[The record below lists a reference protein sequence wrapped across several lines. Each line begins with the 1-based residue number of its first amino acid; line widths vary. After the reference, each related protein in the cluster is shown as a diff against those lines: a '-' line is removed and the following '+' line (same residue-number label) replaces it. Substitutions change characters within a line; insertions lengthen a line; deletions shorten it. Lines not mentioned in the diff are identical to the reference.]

1 MLKVL
6 YVASEAV
13 PFVKTGGLADVAGSL
28 PKELKQKGVDVR
40 VVIPKYSGIKEEY
53 RNNMEHIYDGEINVS
68 WRKKYLGIDRYDY
81 KDVPFYFID
90 NQEYFYREGYY
101 GYPDD
106 VERFTFFCRAVLE
119 MLPHIDFWPDVI
131 HMNDWQT
138 GLISVYLKLEH
149 NEDVRYNKIKTV
161 YTIHNLKYQG
171 RFWKGYLPDVL
182 GLDWKYFNNG
192 DLEYFDDINFMKGAI
207 VYSDKVT
214 TVSRSYAKEIQD
226 PYYGEGL
233 EGMLQKR
240 DADLSGIINGLDYED
255 YNPETDKYIFK
266 NFDVHNAIAIKGDN
280 KEQLQKKLG
289 LPVNRKIPM
298 IGMVTRLVEAKGL
311 DLVTRI
317 LDELLEYENVQFVI
331 LGTGDRQYEDWFK
344 GLVWRYPKKV
354 SANIFF
360 NNELAHQIYAASD
373 LFLMPSQ
380 YEPCGIGQLIALRYG
395 TVPIVRATGGLKDSE
410 LLLIGG
416 ESGGGKSMLLMNMSI
431 QIWLQ
436 DNDPFKI
443 TNYKQGYN
451 IVYFTLEM
459 PIKPC
464 FNRLAARMAEVP
476 SKKIRNATLEP
487 DEFSRLKSVLN
498 FMEDYNFEF
507 KIIDIPRGS
516 NIDSIET
523 AYEDCLNEFEPDIVA
538 IDYLGLMEPK
548 KKGDDDWIRLG
559 YVAEEMHEFARKTK
573 KTVLSA
579 VQLNRTKSKDLEDKI
594 GLHRIG
600 RSGLIMHNANIG
612 IQIET
617 RPNEKQY
624 PDLNYHLIK
633 NRDGELTSGKLNK
646 DFVCGR
652 LTDINTINENDLNSM
667 FKEVSFEKLK
677 F

>member
-182 GLDWKYFNNG
+182 GLDWKCFNNG

-233 EGMLQKR
+233 EDMLQKR

-266 NFDVHNAIAIKGDN
+266 NFDVHNAIVIKGDN

-395 TVPIVRATGGLKDSE
+395 TVPIVRATGGLKDTVEAYNNYTQTGNGFSFNNYNAHE
-410 LLLIGG
+410 LLF
-416 ESGGGKSMLLMNMSI
+416 SI
-431 QIWLQ
+431 
-436 DNDPFKI
+436 K
-443 TNYKQGYN
+443 
-451 IVYFTLEM
+451 
-459 PIKPC
+459 
-464 FNRLAARMAEVP
+464 R
-476 SKKIRNATLEP
+476 
-487 DEFSRLKSVLN
+487 
-498 FMEDYNFEF
+498 
-507 KIIDIPRGS
+507 
-516 NIDSIET
+516 
-523 AYEDCLNEFEPDIVA
+523 A
-538 IDYLGLMEPK
+538 IDGIA
-548 KKGDDDWIRLG
+548 DDRKHIHLVENAMTADYSW
-559 YVAEEMHEFARKTK
+559 EE
-573 KTVLSA
+573 SA
-579 VQLNRTKSKDLEDKI
+579 
-594 GLHRIG
+594 
-600 RSGLIMHNANIG
+600 
-612 IQIET
+612 
-617 RPNEKQY
+617 KQY
-624 PDLNYHLIK
+624 K
-633 NRDGELTSGKLNK
+633 ELY
-646 DFVCGR
+646 
-652 LTDINTINENDLNSM
+652 NS
-667 FKEVSFEKLK
+667 LK
-677 F
+677 A

>member
-40 VVIPKYSGIKEEY
+40 VVMPKYSGIKEEY
-53 RNNMEHIYDGEINVS
+53 RNNMEHIYDGEINVA

-81 KDVPFYFID
+81 KNVPFYFID

-106 VERFTFFCRAVLE
+106 VERFTFFCRAVLA
-119 MLPHIDFWPDVI
+119 MLPHIDFWPDII

-149 NEDVRYNKIKTV
+149 NEDPHYNKIKTI

-226 PYYGEGL
+226 PYFGEGL

-240 DADLSGIINGLDYED
+240 DGDLSGIINGLDYED
-255 YNPETDKYIFK
+255 YNPQTDKYIVK
-266 NFDVHNAIAIKGDN
+266 NFDVQNAIAVKGDN
-280 KEQLQKKLG
+280 KEMLQKKLG
-289 LPVNRKIPM
+289 LPVNRNIPM

-317 LDELLEYENVQFVI
+317 LDELLEYENVQFVL

-395 TVPIVRATGGLKDSE
+395 SVPIVRATGGLKDTVEAYNNYTQTGNGFSFNNYNAHE
-410 LLLIGG
+410 LLF
-416 ESGGGKSMLLMNMSI
+416 SI
-431 QIWLQ
+431 
-436 DNDPFKI
+436 K
-443 TNYKQGYN
+443 
-451 IVYFTLEM
+451 
-459 PIKPC
+459 
-464 FNRLAARMAEVP
+464 RA
-476 SKKIRNATLEP
+476 
-487 DEFSRLKSVLN
+487 
-498 FMEDYNFEF
+498 
-507 KIIDIPRGS
+507 
-516 NIDSIET
+516 IDSISDLSKRISLVENGMT
-523 AYEDCLNEFEPDIVA
+523 A
-538 IDYLGLMEPK
+538 DYS
-548 KKGDDDWIRLG
+548 W
-559 YVAEEMHEFARKTK
+559 EE
-573 KTVLSA
+573 SA
-579 VQLNRTKSKDLEDKI
+579 KQYKDLYAS
-594 GLHRIG
+594 L
-600 RSGLIMHNANIG
+600 
-612 IQIET
+612 
-617 RPNEKQY
+617 
-624 PDLNYHLIK
+624 
-633 NRDGELTSGKLNK
+633 K
-646 DFVCGR
+646 D
-652 LTDINTINENDLNSM
+652 
-667 FKEVSFEKLK
+667 
-677 F
+677 

>member
-266 NFDVHNAIAIKGDN
+266 NFDVHNAIAAKGNN
-280 KEQLQKKLG
+280 KEALQKKLG

-395 TVPIVRATGGLKDSE
+395 TVPIVRATGGLKDTVEAYNNYTQTGNGFSFNNYNAHE
-410 LLLIGG
+410 LLF
-416 ESGGGKSMLLMNMSI
+416 SI
-431 QIWLQ
+431 
-436 DNDPFKI
+436 K
-443 TNYKQGYN
+443 
-451 IVYFTLEM
+451 
-459 PIKPC
+459 
-464 FNRLAARMAEVP
+464 R
-476 SKKIRNATLEP
+476 
-487 DEFSRLKSVLN
+487 
-498 FMEDYNFEF
+498 
-507 KIIDIPRGS
+507 
-516 NIDSIET
+516 
-523 AYEDCLNEFEPDIVA
+523 A
-538 IDYLGLMEPK
+538 IDGIADEGKHIHLVENAMTADYS
-548 KKGDDDWIRLG
+548 W
-559 YVAEEMHEFARKTK
+559 EE
-573 KTVLSA
+573 SA
-579 VQLNRTKSKDLEDKI
+579 
-594 GLHRIG
+594 
-600 RSGLIMHNANIG
+600 
-612 IQIET
+612 
-617 RPNEKQY
+617 KQY
-624 PDLNYHLIK
+624 K
-633 NRDGELTSGKLNK
+633 ELY
-646 DFVCGR
+646 
-652 LTDINTINENDLNSM
+652 NS
-667 FKEVSFEKLK
+667 LK
-677 F
+677 AE

>member
-182 GLDWKYFNNG
+182 GLDWKCFNNG

-354 SANIFF
+354 STNIFF

-395 TVPIVRATGGLKDSE
+395 TVPIVRATGGLKDTVEAYNNYTQTGNGFSFNNYNAHE
-410 LLLIGG
+410 LLF
-416 ESGGGKSMLLMNMSI
+416 SI
-431 QIWLQ
+431 
-436 DNDPFKI
+436 K
-443 TNYKQGYN
+443 
-451 IVYFTLEM
+451 
-459 PIKPC
+459 
-464 FNRLAARMAEVP
+464 R
-476 SKKIRNATLEP
+476 
-487 DEFSRLKSVLN
+487 
-498 FMEDYNFEF
+498 
-507 KIIDIPRGS
+507 
-516 NIDSIET
+516 
-523 AYEDCLNEFEPDIVA
+523 A
-538 IDYLGLMEPK
+538 IDGIA
-548 KKGDDDWIRLG
+548 DDRKHIHLVENAMTADYSW
-559 YVAEEMHEFARKTK
+559 EE
-573 KTVLSA
+573 SA
-579 VQLNRTKSKDLEDKI
+579 
-594 GLHRIG
+594 
-600 RSGLIMHNANIG
+600 
-612 IQIET
+612 
-617 RPNEKQY
+617 KQY
-624 PDLNYHLIK
+624 K
-633 NRDGELTSGKLNK
+633 ELY
-646 DFVCGR
+646 
-652 LTDINTINENDLNSM
+652 NS
-667 FKEVSFEKLK
+667 LK
-677 F
+677 A

>member
-53 RNNMEHIYDGEINVS
+53 CNNMEHIYDGEINVS

-182 GLDWKYFNNG
+182 GLDWKCFNNG

-266 NFDVHNAIAIKGDN
+266 NFDVHNAISIKGDN

-395 TVPIVRATGGLKDSE
+395 TVPIVRATGGLKDTVEAYNNYTQTGNGFSFNNYNAHE
-410 LLLIGG
+410 LLF
-416 ESGGGKSMLLMNMSI
+416 SI
-431 QIWLQ
+431 
-436 DNDPFKI
+436 K
-443 TNYKQGYN
+443 
-451 IVYFTLEM
+451 
-459 PIKPC
+459 
-464 FNRLAARMAEVP
+464 R
-476 SKKIRNATLEP
+476 
-487 DEFSRLKSVLN
+487 
-498 FMEDYNFEF
+498 
-507 KIIDIPRGS
+507 
-516 NIDSIET
+516 
-523 AYEDCLNEFEPDIVA
+523 A
-538 IDYLGLMEPK
+538 IDGIA
-548 KKGDDDWIRLG
+548 DDRKHIHLVENAMTADYSW
-559 YVAEEMHEFARKTK
+559 EE
-573 KTVLSA
+573 SA
-579 VQLNRTKSKDLEDKI
+579 
-594 GLHRIG
+594 
-600 RSGLIMHNANIG
+600 
-612 IQIET
+612 
-617 RPNEKQY
+617 KQY
-624 PDLNYHLIK
+624 K
-633 NRDGELTSGKLNK
+633 ELY
-646 DFVCGR
+646 
-652 LTDINTINENDLNSM
+652 NS
-667 FKEVSFEKLK
+667 LK
-677 F
+677 A

>member
-13 PFVKTGGLADVAGSL
+13 PFVKTGGLADVAGAL
-28 PKELKQKGVDVR
+28 PKELKKQGVDVR

-53 RNNMEHIYDGEINVS
+53 RNDMEHIYDGTINVA
-68 WRKKYLGIDRYDY
+68 WRQKYVGVDRYDY
-81 KDVPFYFID
+81 KNVPFYFID

-106 VERFTFFCRAVLE
+106 VERFTFFCRAVLD
-119 MLPHIDFWPDVI
+119 MLPKIDFWPDII
-131 HMNDWQT
+131 HLNDWQT
-138 GLISVYLKLEH
+138 GLVSVYLKLQH
-149 NEDVRYNKIKTV
+149 NDDERYNKIKTI

-255 YNPETDKYIFK
+255 YDPETDKYIFK

-395 TVPIVRATGGLKDSE
+395 TVPIVRATGGLKDTVEAYNNYTQTGNGFSFNNYNAHE
-410 LLLIGG
+410 LLF
-416 ESGGGKSMLLMNMSI
+416 SI
-431 QIWLQ
+431 
-436 DNDPFKI
+436 K
-443 TNYKQGYN
+443 
-451 IVYFTLEM
+451 
-459 PIKPC
+459 
-464 FNRLAARMAEVP
+464 R
-476 SKKIRNATLEP
+476 
-487 DEFSRLKSVLN
+487 
-498 FMEDYNFEF
+498 
-507 KIIDIPRGS
+507 
-516 NIDSIET
+516 
-523 AYEDCLNEFEPDIVA
+523 A
-538 IDYLGLMEPK
+538 IDGIA
-548 KKGDDDWIRLG
+548 DDRKHIHLVENAMTADYSW
-559 YVAEEMHEFARKTK
+559 EE
-573 KTVLSA
+573 SA
-579 VQLNRTKSKDLEDKI
+579 
-594 GLHRIG
+594 
-600 RSGLIMHNANIG
+600 
-612 IQIET
+612 
-617 RPNEKQY
+617 KQY
-624 PDLNYHLIK
+624 K
-633 NRDGELTSGKLNK
+633 ELY
-646 DFVCGR
+646 
-652 LTDINTINENDLNSM
+652 NS
-667 FKEVSFEKLK
+667 LK
-677 F
+677 A

>member
-149 NEDVRYNKIKTV
+149 NKDVRYNKIKTV

-266 NFDVHNAIAIKGDN
+266 NFDVHNAIAAKGNN
-280 KEQLQKKLG
+280 KEALQKKLG

-395 TVPIVRATGGLKDSE
+395 TVPIVRATGGLKDTVEAYNNYTQTGNGFSFNNYNAHE
-410 LLLIGG
+410 LLF
-416 ESGGGKSMLLMNMSI
+416 SI
-431 QIWLQ
+431 
-436 DNDPFKI
+436 K
-443 TNYKQGYN
+443 
-451 IVYFTLEM
+451 
-459 PIKPC
+459 
-464 FNRLAARMAEVP
+464 R
-476 SKKIRNATLEP
+476 
-487 DEFSRLKSVLN
+487 
-498 FMEDYNFEF
+498 
-507 KIIDIPRGS
+507 
-516 NIDSIET
+516 
-523 AYEDCLNEFEPDIVA
+523 A
-538 IDYLGLMEPK
+538 IDGIADEGKHIHLVENAMTADYS
-548 KKGDDDWIRLG
+548 W
-559 YVAEEMHEFARKTK
+559 EE
-573 KTVLSA
+573 SA
-579 VQLNRTKSKDLEDKI
+579 
-594 GLHRIG
+594 
-600 RSGLIMHNANIG
+600 
-612 IQIET
+612 
-617 RPNEKQY
+617 KQY
-624 PDLNYHLIK
+624 K
-633 NRDGELTSGKLNK
+633 ELY
-646 DFVCGR
+646 
-652 LTDINTINENDLNSM
+652 NS
-667 FKEVSFEKLK
+667 LK
-677 F
+677 AE

>member
-266 NFDVHNAIAIKGDN
+266 NFDVHNAISIKGDN

-317 LDELLEYENVQFVI
+317 LDELFEYENVQFVI

-395 TVPIVRATGGLKDSE
+395 TVPIVRATGGLKDTVEAYNNYTQTGNGFSFNNYNAHE
-410 LLLIGG
+410 LLF
-416 ESGGGKSMLLMNMSI
+416 SI
-431 QIWLQ
+431 
-436 DNDPFKI
+436 K
-443 TNYKQGYN
+443 
-451 IVYFTLEM
+451 
-459 PIKPC
+459 
-464 FNRLAARMAEVP
+464 R
-476 SKKIRNATLEP
+476 
-487 DEFSRLKSVLN
+487 
-498 FMEDYNFEF
+498 
-507 KIIDIPRGS
+507 
-516 NIDSIET
+516 
-523 AYEDCLNEFEPDIVA
+523 A
-538 IDYLGLMEPK
+538 IDGIA
-548 KKGDDDWIRLG
+548 DD
-559 YVAEEMHEFARKTK
+559 RKHIHL
-573 KTVLSA
+573 V
-579 VQLNRTKSKDLEDKI
+579 E
-594 GLHRIG
+594 
-600 RSGLIMHNANIG
+600 NAMTLFI
-612 IQIET
+612 
-617 RPNEKQY
+617 
-624 PDLNYHLIK
+624 L
-633 NRDGELTSGKLNK
+633 
-646 DFVCGR
+646 
-652 LTDINTINENDLNSM
+652 
-667 FKEVSFEKLK
+667 
-677 F
+677 

>member
-119 MLPHIDFWPDVI
+119 MLPHIDFWPDII

-395 TVPIVRATGGLKDSE
+395 TVPIVRATGGLKDTVEAYNNYTQTGNGFSFNNYNAHE
-410 LLLIGG
+410 LLFSIIETSALAILLGAVFLLVMRVIDLRIPLSYIGSFLI
-416 ESGGGKSMLLMNMSI
+416 
-431 QIWLQ
+431 
-436 DNDPFKI
+436 
-443 TNYKQGYN
+443 
-451 IVYFTLEM
+451 
-459 PIKPC
+459 
-464 FNRLAARMAEVP
+464 
-476 SKKIRNATLEP
+476 
-487 DEFSRLKSVLN
+487 
-498 FMEDYNFEF
+498 FME
-507 KIIDIPRGS
+507 RGWT
-516 NIDSIET
+516 SI
-523 AYEDCLNEFEPDIVA
+523 
-538 IDYLGLMEPK
+538 
-548 KKGDDDWIRLG
+548 
-559 YVAEEMHEFARKTK
+559 
-573 KTVLSA
+573 
-579 VQLNRTKSKDLEDKI
+579 
-594 GLHRIG
+594 
-600 RSGLIMHNANIG
+600 
-612 IQIET
+612 
-617 RPNEKQY
+617 
-624 PDLNYHLIK
+624 
-633 NRDGELTSGKLNK
+633 
-646 DFVCGR
+646 
-652 LTDINTINENDLNSM
+652 
-667 FKEVSFEKLK
+667 SFWVICWAAD
-677 F
+677 

>member
-40 VVIPKYSGIKEEY
+40 VVMPKYSGIKEEY
-53 RNNMEHIYDGEINVS
+53 RNNMEHIYDGEINVA
-68 WRKKYLGIDRYDY
+68 WRKKYLGIDKYDY
-81 KDVPFYFID
+81 KDVPFYFVD

-106 VERFTFFCRAVLE
+106 VERFTFFCRAVLA

-149 NEDVRYNKIKTV
+149 NEDTRYNKIKTI

-226 PYYGEGL
+226 PYFGEGL

-255 YNPETDKYIFK
+255 YNPQTDKYIAK
-266 NFDVHNAIAIKGDN
+266 NFDVQNAIAAKGDN
-280 KEQLQKKLG
+280 KEMLQKKLG
-289 LPVNRKIPM
+289 LPVNRNIPM

-317 LDELLEYENVQFVI
+317 LDELLEYENVQFVL

-395 TVPIVRATGGLKDSE
+395 SVPIVRATGGLKDTVEAYNNYTQTGNGFSFNNYNAHE
-410 LLLIGG
+410 LLF
-416 ESGGGKSMLLMNMSI
+416 SI
-431 QIWLQ
+431 
-436 DNDPFKI
+436 K
-443 TNYKQGYN
+443 
-451 IVYFTLEM
+451 
-459 PIKPC
+459 
-464 FNRLAARMAEVP
+464 RA
-476 SKKIRNATLEP
+476 
-487 DEFSRLKSVLN
+487 
-498 FMEDYNFEF
+498 
-507 KIIDIPRGS
+507 
-516 NIDSIET
+516 IDSISDLSKRLNLVENGMT
-523 AYEDCLNEFEPDIVA
+523 A
-538 IDYLGLMEPK
+538 DYS
-548 KKGDDDWIRLG
+548 W
-559 YVAEEMHEFARKTK
+559 EE
-573 KTVLSA
+573 SA
-579 VQLNRTKSKDLEDKI
+579 KQYKDLYA
-594 GLHRIG
+594 
-600 RSGLIMHNANIG
+600 S
-612 IQIET
+612 
-617 RPNEKQY
+617 
-624 PDLNYHLIK
+624 
-633 NRDGELTSGKLNK
+633 
-646 DFVCGR
+646 
-652 LTDINTINENDLNSM
+652 
-667 FKEVSFEKLK
+667 LK
-677 F
+677 A

>member
-354 SANIFF
+354 SVNIFF

-395 TVPIVRATGGLKDSE
+395 TVPIVRATGGLKDTVEAYNNYTQTGNGFSFNNYNAHE
-410 LLLIGG
+410 LLF
-416 ESGGGKSMLLMNMSI
+416 SI
-431 QIWLQ
+431 
-436 DNDPFKI
+436 K
-443 TNYKQGYN
+443 
-451 IVYFTLEM
+451 
-459 PIKPC
+459 
-464 FNRLAARMAEVP
+464 R
-476 SKKIRNATLEP
+476 
-487 DEFSRLKSVLN
+487 
-498 FMEDYNFEF
+498 
-507 KIIDIPRGS
+507 
-516 NIDSIET
+516 
-523 AYEDCLNEFEPDIVA
+523 A
-538 IDYLGLMEPK
+538 IDGIA
-548 KKGDDDWIRLG
+548 DDRKHIHLVENAMTADYSW
-559 YVAEEMHEFARKTK
+559 EE
-573 KTVLSA
+573 SA
-579 VQLNRTKSKDLEDKI
+579 
-594 GLHRIG
+594 
-600 RSGLIMHNANIG
+600 
-612 IQIET
+612 
-617 RPNEKQY
+617 KQY
-624 PDLNYHLIK
+624 K
-633 NRDGELTSGKLNK
+633 ELY
-646 DFVCGR
+646 
-652 LTDINTINENDLNSM
+652 NS
-667 FKEVSFEKLK
+667 LK
-677 F
+677 A

>member
-28 PKELKQKGVDVR
+28 PKELKQKGVDIR
-40 VVIPKYSGIKEEY
+40 VVMPKYSGIKEEY
-53 RNNMEHIYDGEINVS
+53 RNNMEHIYDGEINVA
-68 WRKKYLGIDRYDY
+68 WRKKYLGIDKYDY

-106 VERFTFFCRAVLE
+106 VERFTFFCRAVLA

-149 NEDVRYNKIKTV
+149 NENSRYNKIKTI

-171 RFWKGYLPDVL
+171 RFWKGYLSDVL

-192 DLEYFDDINFMKGAI
+192 DLEYFDDINFMKAAI

-226 PYYGEGL
+226 PYFGEGL

-255 YNPETDKYIFK
+255 YNPQTDKYIAK
-266 NFDVHNAIAIKGDN
+266 NFDVQNAIATKGDN
-280 KEQLQKKLG
+280 KEMLQKKLG
-289 LPVNRKIPM
+289 LPVNRTIPM

-317 LDELLEYENVQFVI
+317 LDELLEYENVQFVL

-395 TVPIVRATGGLKDSE
+395 SVPIVRATGGLKDTVEAYNNYTQTGNGFSFNNYNAHE
-410 LLLIGG
+410 LLF
-416 ESGGGKSMLLMNMSI
+416 SI
-431 QIWLQ
+431 
-436 DNDPFKI
+436 K
-443 TNYKQGYN
+443 
-451 IVYFTLEM
+451 
-459 PIKPC
+459 
-464 FNRLAARMAEVP
+464 RA
-476 SKKIRNATLEP
+476 
-487 DEFSRLKSVLN
+487 
-498 FMEDYNFEF
+498 
-507 KIIDIPRGS
+507 
-516 NIDSIET
+516 IDSIGDLSKHLNLVENGMT
-523 AYEDCLNEFEPDIVA
+523 A
-538 IDYLGLMEPK
+538 DYSWEK
-548 KKGDDDWIRLG
+548 
-559 YVAEEMHEFARKTK
+559 
-573 KTVLSA
+573 SA
-579 VQLNRTKSKDLEDKI
+579 KQYKDLYA
-594 GLHRIG
+594 
-600 RSGLIMHNANIG
+600 S
-612 IQIET
+612 
-617 RPNEKQY
+617 
-624 PDLNYHLIK
+624 
-633 NRDGELTSGKLNK
+633 
-646 DFVCGR
+646 
-652 LTDINTINENDLNSM
+652 
-667 FKEVSFEKLK
+667 LK
-677 F
+677 A

>member
-53 RNNMEHIYDGEINVS
+53 RNNMEHIYDGEINVP

-395 TVPIVRATGGLKDSE
+395 TVPIVRATGGLKDTVEAYNNYTQTGNGFSFNNYNAHE
-410 LLLIGG
+410 LLF
-416 ESGGGKSMLLMNMSI
+416 SI
-431 QIWLQ
+431 
-436 DNDPFKI
+436 K
-443 TNYKQGYN
+443 
-451 IVYFTLEM
+451 
-459 PIKPC
+459 
-464 FNRLAARMAEVP
+464 R
-476 SKKIRNATLEP
+476 
-487 DEFSRLKSVLN
+487 
-498 FMEDYNFEF
+498 
-507 KIIDIPRGS
+507 
-516 NIDSIET
+516 
-523 AYEDCLNEFEPDIVA
+523 A
-538 IDYLGLMEPK
+538 IDGIA
-548 KKGDDDWIRLG
+548 DDRKHIHLVDNAMTADYSW
-559 YVAEEMHEFARKTK
+559 EE
-573 KTVLSA
+573 SA
-579 VQLNRTKSKDLEDKI
+579 
-594 GLHRIG
+594 
-600 RSGLIMHNANIG
+600 
-612 IQIET
+612 
-617 RPNEKQY
+617 KQY
-624 PDLNYHLIK
+624 K
-633 NRDGELTSGKLNK
+633 ELY
-646 DFVCGR
+646 
-652 LTDINTINENDLNSM
+652 NS
-667 FKEVSFEKLK
+667 LK
-677 F
+677 A

>member
-13 PFVKTGGLADVAGSL
+13 PFVKTGGLADVAGAL
-28 PKELKQKGVDVR
+28 PKELKKQGVDVR

-53 RNNMEHIYDGEINVS
+53 RNEMEHIYDGTINVA
-68 WRKKYLGIDRYDY
+68 WRQKYIGVDRYDY
-81 KDVPFYFID
+81 KNVPFYFVD

-106 VERFTFFCRAVLE
+106 VERFTFFCRAVLD
-119 MLPHIDFWPDVI
+119 MLPKIDFWPDII
-131 HMNDWQT
+131 HLNDWQT
-138 GLISVYLKLEH
+138 GLVSVYLKLQH
-149 NEDVRYNKIKTV
+149 NDDERYNKIKTI

-395 TVPIVRATGGLKDSE
+395 TVPIVRATGGLKDTVEAYNNYTQTGNGFSFNNYNAHE
-410 LLLIGG
+410 LLF
-416 ESGGGKSMLLMNMSI
+416 SI
-431 QIWLQ
+431 
-436 DNDPFKI
+436 K
-443 TNYKQGYN
+443 
-451 IVYFTLEM
+451 
-459 PIKPC
+459 
-464 FNRLAARMAEVP
+464 R
-476 SKKIRNATLEP
+476 
-487 DEFSRLKSVLN
+487 
-498 FMEDYNFEF
+498 
-507 KIIDIPRGS
+507 
-516 NIDSIET
+516 
-523 AYEDCLNEFEPDIVA
+523 A
-538 IDYLGLMEPK
+538 IDGIA
-548 KKGDDDWIRLG
+548 DDRKHIHLVENAMTADYSW
-559 YVAEEMHEFARKTK
+559 EE
-573 KTVLSA
+573 SA
-579 VQLNRTKSKDLEDKI
+579 
-594 GLHRIG
+594 
-600 RSGLIMHNANIG
+600 
-612 IQIET
+612 
-617 RPNEKQY
+617 KQY
-624 PDLNYHLIK
+624 K
-633 NRDGELTSGKLNK
+633 ELY
-646 DFVCGR
+646 
-652 LTDINTINENDLNSM
+652 NS
-667 FKEVSFEKLK
+667 LK
-677 F
+677 A

>member
-13 PFVKTGGLADVAGSL
+13 PFVKTGGLADVAGAL
-28 PKELKQKGVDVR
+28 PKELKKQGVDVR

-53 RNNMEHIYDGEINVS
+53 RNDMEHIYDGTINVA
-68 WRKKYLGIDRYDY
+68 WRQKYVGVDRYDY
-81 KDVPFYFID
+81 KNVPFYFID

-106 VERFTFFCRAVLE
+106 VERFTFFCRAVLD
-119 MLPHIDFWPDVI
+119 MLPKIDFWPDII
-131 HMNDWQT
+131 HLNDWQT
-138 GLISVYLKLEH
+138 GLVSVYLKLQH
-149 NEDVRYNKIKTV
+149 NDDERYNKIKTI

-395 TVPIVRATGGLKDSE
+395 TVPIVRATGGLKDTVEAYNNYTQTGNGFSFNNYNAHE
-410 LLLIGG
+410 LLF
-416 ESGGGKSMLLMNMSI
+416 SI
-431 QIWLQ
+431 
-436 DNDPFKI
+436 K
-443 TNYKQGYN
+443 
-451 IVYFTLEM
+451 
-459 PIKPC
+459 
-464 FNRLAARMAEVP
+464 R
-476 SKKIRNATLEP
+476 
-487 DEFSRLKSVLN
+487 
-498 FMEDYNFEF
+498 
-507 KIIDIPRGS
+507 
-516 NIDSIET
+516 
-523 AYEDCLNEFEPDIVA
+523 A
-538 IDYLGLMEPK
+538 IDGIA
-548 KKGDDDWIRLG
+548 DDRKHIHLVENAMTADYSW
-559 YVAEEMHEFARKTK
+559 EE
-573 KTVLSA
+573 SA
-579 VQLNRTKSKDLEDKI
+579 
-594 GLHRIG
+594 
-600 RSGLIMHNANIG
+600 
-612 IQIET
+612 
-617 RPNEKQY
+617 KQY
-624 PDLNYHLIK
+624 K
-633 NRDGELTSGKLNK
+633 ELY
-646 DFVCGR
+646 
-652 LTDINTINENDLNSM
+652 NS
-667 FKEVSFEKLK
+667 LK
-677 F
+677 A

>member
-13 PFVKTGGLADVAGSL
+13 SFVKTGGLADVAGSL

-182 GLDWKYFNNG
+182 GLDWKCFNNG

-266 NFDVHNAIAIKGDN
+266 NFDVHNAISIKGDN

-317 LDELLEYENVQFVI
+317 LDELFEYENVQFVI

-395 TVPIVRATGGLKDSE
+395 TVPIVRATGGLKDTVEAYNNYTQTGNGFSFNNYNAHE
-410 LLLIGG
+410 LLF
-416 ESGGGKSMLLMNMSI
+416 SI
-431 QIWLQ
+431 
-436 DNDPFKI
+436 K
-443 TNYKQGYN
+443 
-451 IVYFTLEM
+451 
-459 PIKPC
+459 
-464 FNRLAARMAEVP
+464 R
-476 SKKIRNATLEP
+476 
-487 DEFSRLKSVLN
+487 
-498 FMEDYNFEF
+498 
-507 KIIDIPRGS
+507 
-516 NIDSIET
+516 
-523 AYEDCLNEFEPDIVA
+523 A
-538 IDYLGLMEPK
+538 IDGIA
-548 KKGDDDWIRLG
+548 DDRKHIHLVENAMTADYSW
-559 YVAEEMHEFARKTK
+559 EE
-573 KTVLSA
+573 SA
-579 VQLNRTKSKDLEDKI
+579 
-594 GLHRIG
+594 
-600 RSGLIMHNANIG
+600 
-612 IQIET
+612 
-617 RPNEKQY
+617 KQY
-624 PDLNYHLIK
+624 K
-633 NRDGELTSGKLNK
+633 ELY
-646 DFVCGR
+646 
-652 LTDINTINENDLNSM
+652 NS
-667 FKEVSFEKLK
+667 LK
-677 F
+677 V

>member
-13 PFVKTGGLADVAGSL
+13 PFVKTGFLANVAGSL

-182 GLDWKYFNNG
+182 GLDWKCFNNG

-395 TVPIVRATGGLKDSE
+395 TVPIVRATGGLKDTVEAYNNYTQTGNGFSFNNYNAHE
-410 LLLIGG
+410 LLF
-416 ESGGGKSMLLMNMSI
+416 SI
-431 QIWLQ
+431 
-436 DNDPFKI
+436 K
-443 TNYKQGYN
+443 
-451 IVYFTLEM
+451 
-459 PIKPC
+459 
-464 FNRLAARMAEVP
+464 R
-476 SKKIRNATLEP
+476 
-487 DEFSRLKSVLN
+487 
-498 FMEDYNFEF
+498 
-507 KIIDIPRGS
+507 
-516 NIDSIET
+516 
-523 AYEDCLNEFEPDIVA
+523 A
-538 IDYLGLMEPK
+538 IDGIA
-548 KKGDDDWIRLG
+548 DDRKHIHLVENAMTADYSW
-559 YVAEEMHEFARKTK
+559 EE
-573 KTVLSA
+573 SA
-579 VQLNRTKSKDLEDKI
+579 
-594 GLHRIG
+594 
-600 RSGLIMHNANIG
+600 
-612 IQIET
+612 
-617 RPNEKQY
+617 KQY
-624 PDLNYHLIK
+624 K
-633 NRDGELTSGKLNK
+633 ELY
-646 DFVCGR
+646 
-652 LTDINTINENDLNSM
+652 NS
-667 FKEVSFEKLK
+667 LK
-677 F
+677 A

>member
-40 VVIPKYSGIKEEY
+40 VVTPKYSGIKEEY

-182 GLDWKYFNNG
+182 GLDWKCFNNG

-395 TVPIVRATGGLKDSE
+395 TVPIVRATGGLKDTVEAYNNYTQTGNGFSFNNYNAHE
-410 LLLIGG
+410 LLF
-416 ESGGGKSMLLMNMSI
+416 SI
-431 QIWLQ
+431 
-436 DNDPFKI
+436 K
-443 TNYKQGYN
+443 
-451 IVYFTLEM
+451 
-459 PIKPC
+459 
-464 FNRLAARMAEVP
+464 R
-476 SKKIRNATLEP
+476 
-487 DEFSRLKSVLN
+487 
-498 FMEDYNFEF
+498 
-507 KIIDIPRGS
+507 
-516 NIDSIET
+516 
-523 AYEDCLNEFEPDIVA
+523 A
-538 IDYLGLMEPK
+538 IDGIA
-548 KKGDDDWIRLG
+548 DDRKHIHLVENAMTADYSW
-559 YVAEEMHEFARKTK
+559 EE
-573 KTVLSA
+573 SA
-579 VQLNRTKSKDLEDKI
+579 
-594 GLHRIG
+594 
-600 RSGLIMHNANIG
+600 
-612 IQIET
+612 
-617 RPNEKQY
+617 KQY
-624 PDLNYHLIK
+624 K
-633 NRDGELTSGKLNK
+633 ELY
-646 DFVCGR
+646 
-652 LTDINTINENDLNSM
+652 NS
-667 FKEVSFEKLK
+667 LK
-677 F
+677 A

>member
-53 RNNMEHIYDGEINVS
+53 RNNMEHIYDGKMDLS
-68 WRKKYLGIDRYDY
+68 WRKKYLRIDRYDY

-119 MLPHIDFWPDVI
+119 MLPHIDFWPDII

-395 TVPIVRATGGLKDSE
+395 TVPIVRATGGLKDTVEAYNNYTQTGNGFSFNNYNAHE
-410 LLLIGG
+410 LLF
-416 ESGGGKSMLLMNMSI
+416 SI
-431 QIWLQ
+431 
-436 DNDPFKI
+436 K
-443 TNYKQGYN
+443 
-451 IVYFTLEM
+451 
-459 PIKPC
+459 
-464 FNRLAARMAEVP
+464 R
-476 SKKIRNATLEP
+476 
-487 DEFSRLKSVLN
+487 
-498 FMEDYNFEF
+498 
-507 KIIDIPRGS
+507 
-516 NIDSIET
+516 
-523 AYEDCLNEFEPDIVA
+523 A
-538 IDYLGLMEPK
+538 IDGIA
-548 KKGDDDWIRLG
+548 DDRKHIHLVENAMTADYSW
-559 YVAEEMHEFARKTK
+559 EE
-573 KTVLSA
+573 SA
-579 VQLNRTKSKDLEDKI
+579 
-594 GLHRIG
+594 
-600 RSGLIMHNANIG
+600 
-612 IQIET
+612 
-617 RPNEKQY
+617 KQY
-624 PDLNYHLIK
+624 K
-633 NRDGELTSGKLNK
+633 ELY
-646 DFVCGR
+646 
-652 LTDINTINENDLNSM
+652 NS
-667 FKEVSFEKLK
+667 LK
-677 F
+677 A

>member
-182 GLDWKYFNNG
+182 GLDWKCFNNG

-395 TVPIVRATGGLKDSE
+395 TVPIVRATGGLKDTVEAYNNYTQTGNGFSFNNYNAHE
-410 LLLIGG
+410 LLF
-416 ESGGGKSMLLMNMSI
+416 SI
-431 QIWLQ
+431 
-436 DNDPFKI
+436 K
-443 TNYKQGYN
+443 
-451 IVYFTLEM
+451 
-459 PIKPC
+459 
-464 FNRLAARMAEVP
+464 R
-476 SKKIRNATLEP
+476 
-487 DEFSRLKSVLN
+487 
-498 FMEDYNFEF
+498 
-507 KIIDIPRGS
+507 
-516 NIDSIET
+516 
-523 AYEDCLNEFEPDIVA
+523 A
-538 IDYLGLMEPK
+538 IDGIA
-548 KKGDDDWIRLG
+548 DD
-559 YVAEEMHEFARKTK
+559 RKHIHLVENAMTADYSWK
-573 KTVLSA
+573 ESA
-579 VQLNRTKSKDLEDKI
+579 
-594 GLHRIG
+594 
-600 RSGLIMHNANIG
+600 
-612 IQIET
+612 
-617 RPNEKQY
+617 KQY
-624 PDLNYHLIK
+624 K
-633 NRDGELTSGKLNK
+633 ELY
-646 DFVCGR
+646 
-652 LTDINTINENDLNSM
+652 NS
-667 FKEVSFEKLK
+667 LK
-677 F
+677 A

>member
-53 RNNMEHIYDGEINVS
+53 CNNMEHIYDGEINVS

-138 GLISVYLKLEH
+138 GLICVYLKLEH

-182 GLDWKYFNNG
+182 GLDWKCFNNG

-266 NFDVHNAIAIKGDN
+266 NFDVYNAIAIKGDN

-395 TVPIVRATGGLKDSE
+395 TVPIVRATGGLKDTVE
-410 LLLIGG
+410 A
-416 ESGGGKSMLLMNMSI
+416 
-431 QIWLQ
+431 
-436 DNDPFKI
+436 
-443 TNYKQGYN
+443 YN
-451 IVYFTLEM
+451 ITLKLVM
-459 PIKPC
+459 A
-464 FNRLAARMAEVP
+464 LALITTMHMNYYSP
-476 SKKIRNATLEP
+476 SN
-487 DEFSRLKSVLN
+487 
-498 FMEDYNFEF
+498 
-507 KIIDIPRGS
+507 
-516 NIDSIET
+516 
-523 AYEDCLNEFEPDIVA
+523 
-538 IDYLGLMEPK
+538 
-548 KKGDDDWIRLG
+548 
-559 YVAEEMHEFARKTK
+559 
-573 KTVLSA
+573 
-579 VQLNRTKSKDLEDKI
+579 VQ
-594 GLHRIG
+594 
-600 RSGLIMHNANIG
+600 
-612 IQIET
+612 
-617 RPNEKQY
+617 
-624 PDLNYHLIK
+624 
-633 NRDGELTSGKLNK
+633 
-646 DFVCGR
+646 
-652 LTDINTINENDLNSM
+652 
-667 FKEVSFEKLK
+667 
-677 F
+677 